1 MEIFLRYLGTFLIGG
16 LICLI
21 AQIFIIR
28 TKVTS
33 SRILVSLVIIGAI
46 LEGLGLFQYLVL
58 VGHSGATVPILG
70 FGSNLTKG
78 VIKAVREEGAIGLFK
93 GALSAT
99 SVGISVSILSAYLFS
114 LIFSSH
120 TKNKK

>member
-1 MEIFLRYLGTFLIGG
+1 MDIFLRYLGVFGIGG
-16 LICLI
+16 LICLL

-33 SRILVSLVIIGAI
+33 SRILVTLVIIGAI
-46 LEGLGLFQYLVL
+46 LEGLGLFQYIVA

-70 FGSNLTKG
+70 FGSLLTKG
-78 VIKAVREEGAIGLFK
+78 AIKGARGEGFIGLLK
-93 GALSAT
+93 GPLTSA
-99 SVGISVSILSAYLFS
+99 SVGICVSVLSAYLFTI
-114 LIFSSH
+114 IFSSH

>member
-1 MEIFLRYLGTFLIGG
+1 MDIFLRYLGTFLVGG
-16 LICLI
+16 AICLI

-33 SRILVSLVIIGAI
+33 SRILVTLVILGAI
-46 LEGLGLFQYLVL
+46 LEGIGVFKYIVQIGY
-58 VGHSGATVPILG
+58 SGATVPILG

-78 VIKAVREEGAIGLFK
+78 VIKAVREEGVLGLFK
-93 GALSAT
+93 GALTST
-99 SVGISVSILSAYLFS
+99 SVGIAVSILSAYLFA

>member
-1 MEIFLRYLGTFLIGG
+1 MDIFLRYLGTFLVGG
-16 LICLI
+16 AICLI

-33 SRILVSLVIIGAI
+33 SRILVTLVILGAI
-46 LEGLGLFQYLVL
+46 L
-58 VGHSGATVPILG
+58 VGIGVFKYIVQIGYSGATVPILG

-78 VIKAVREEGAIGLFK
+78 VIKAVREEGVLGLFK
-93 GALSAT
+93 GALTST
-99 SVGISVSILSAYLFS
+99 SVGIAVSILSAYLFA

>member
-1 MEIFLRYLGTFLIGG
+1 MDIFLRYLGTFLVGG
-16 LICLI
+16 GICAV

-33 SRILVSLVIIGAI
+33 SRILVTLVILGAI
-46 LEGLGLFQYLVL
+46 LEGLGLFKYIVQ
-58 VGHSGATVPILG
+58 VGYSGATVPILG

-78 VIKAVREEGAIGLFK
+78 VIKAVREEGVLGLFK

-99 SVGISVSILSAYLFS
+99 SVGIAVSILSAYLFS

>member
-1 MEIFLRYLGTFLIGG
+1 MDVFLRYLGVFAVGG

-21 AQIFIIR
+21 AQVFIIR

-33 SRILVSLVIIGAI
+33 SRILVTLVIIGAV
-46 LEGLGLFQYLVL
+46 LEGLGLFQYIVG
-58 VGHSGATVPILG
+58 VGHSGATVPIIG
-70 FGSNLTKG
+70 FGSLLTKG
-78 VIKAVREEGAIGLFK
+78 AIKGAREEGLIGLLK
-93 GALSAT
+93 GPLTSA
-99 SVGISVSILSAYLFS
+99 SVGIIVSVLSAYLFS

>member
-1 MEIFLRYLGTFLIGG
+1 MEVFLRYLGSFLIGG

-33 SRILVSLVIIGAI
+33 SRILVALVIIGAI
-46 LEGLGLFQYLVL
+46 LEGLGVFQYIVQI
-58 VGHSGATVPILG
+58 GHSGATVPIIG

-78 VIKAVREEGAIGLFK
+78 VIKAVRQEGVLGLFK
-93 GALSAT
+93 GALTSS
-99 SVGISVSILSAYLFS
+99 SVGIAVSILSAYFFA